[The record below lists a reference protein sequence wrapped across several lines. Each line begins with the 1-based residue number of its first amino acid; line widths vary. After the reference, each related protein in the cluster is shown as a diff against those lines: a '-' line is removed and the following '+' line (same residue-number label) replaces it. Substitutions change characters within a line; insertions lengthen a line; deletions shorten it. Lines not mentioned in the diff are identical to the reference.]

1 VARREL
7 RTFEYVPRSVPR
19 RVDGGIRARS
29 QRGEI
34 GESWWSRRFI
44 EILESH
50 EYGARL
56 RRGRS
61 YARSGQVLELEVTAG
76 MVLARVQGSRPRPY
90 RVELAVKTLSDRDW
104 ERAERAMAERAVFVA
119 KLLAGEMPKDIEE
132 AFTASK
138 LTLFPGSGRELSS
151 SCTCPD
157 WASTC
162 KHVAAVFYLLAEAFD
177 EDPFLIFQ
185 WRGRTRNELM
195 THLRSLR
202 SSGPADGRGSD
213 GAAPSADRPLREC
226 LAAYWRPR
234 PELADV
240 HSRPWAAGSAPDALV
255 RRLGPAGISVRGE
268 DLGDVIARAYQII
281 SQGAEKLALAEQEPA
296 DGPAG

>member
-1 VARREL
+1 MPRREL

-29 QRGEI
+29 QRGDI
-34 GESWWSRRFI
+34 GETWWSRRFI

-61 YARSGQVLELEVTAG
+61 YARAGQVLELEVTG
-76 MVLARVQGSRPRPY
+76 GLVVARVQGSRPRPY

-104 ERAERAMAERAVFVA
+104 ERVELAMAERAVFVA
-119 KLLAGEMPKDIEE
+119 RLLAGEMPREIEE

-138 LTLFPGSGRELSS
+138 LTLFPRSGRELSS

-157 WASTC
+157 WASPC

-177 EDPFLIFQ
+177 QDPFLIFQ

-195 THLRSLR
+195 THLRAL
-202 SSGPADGRGSD
+202 RGSEPAGVRGSG
-213 GAAPSADRPLREC
+213 GAAPTPDPPLRSC
-226 LAAYWRPR
+226 LAAYWRSGPQL
-234 PELADV
+234 EEVQA
-240 HSRPWAAGSAPDALV
+240 RPWAAGSVPDALV
-255 RRLGPAGISVRGE
+255 RGLGPAGIAVRG
-268 DLGDVIARAYQII
+268 DDMGDILARAYQTI
-281 SQGAEKLALAEQEPA
+281 SRGAETLAVADQEE
-296 DGPAG
+296 AGSR

>member
-1 VARREL
+1 MARREL
-7 RTFEYVPRSVPR
+7 RTFAYIPRSVPR

-29 QRGEI
+29 QRGDI
-34 GESWWSRRFI
+34 GETWWSRRFI

-61 YARSGQVLELEVTAG
+61 YARTGQVLELEVTG
-76 MVLARVQGSRPRPY
+76 GLVMARVQGSRPRPY
-90 RVELAVKTLSDRDW
+90 RVEVAVKTLSDRDW
-104 ERAERAMAERAVFVA
+104 ERVERSMAERAVFVA
-119 KLLAGEMPKDIEE
+119 KLLAGEMPKEIEE
-132 AFTASK
+132 AFSASK

-195 THLRSLR
+195 THLRALR
-202 SSGPADGRGSD
+202 GSGPSGGRAG
-213 GAAPSADRPLREC
+213 GAAPSPDRPLRAC
-226 LAAYWRPR
+226 IAAYWRPG
-234 PELADV
+234 PELAEV
-240 HSRPWAAGSAPDALV
+240 HTRPWAAGAAPDALV
-255 RRLGPAGISVRGE
+255 RRLGPAGIVVRGE
-268 DLGDVIARAYQII
+268 DLGDAIARAYETI
-281 SQGAEKLALAEQEPA
+281 SRGAEKLALADQEEV
-296 DGPAG
+296 DGRAG